1 LTFVV
6 RSIIID
12 DVLTLRDIQNQ
23 NQRLSLD
30 EFVRTANLLLPR
42 YWPEDA
48 GAKQERDARLREG
61 VSARLVRHLTTLG
74 LLEEPLREGREARYM
89 PRHLLQLLVARRLMA
104 EGYTTGA
111 VKKLTA
117 GTDDMQLESLLQGG
131 AQLAVEASRPTD
143 PTLMGSG
150 PFEPMPIVSASV
162 EPSAVGSSEPPAS
175 RKAENDASAFLRRV
189 REREGKVGAISPA
202 PGASAPHA
210 TPAPVVRPA
219 TPFVRPPRWIHLEIL
234 PGLEVQVRED
244 FILPSTPHERDRL
257 LQLLWEQLKEQLK
270 AAKGRSR

>member
-1 LTFVV
+1 M
-6 RSIIID
+6 
-12 DVLTLRDIQNQ
+12 LTLQDIQNQ

-30 EFVRTANLLLPR
+30 KFVRTANLLLPR
-42 YWPEDA
+42 YWPEDE

-74 LLEEPLREGREARYM
+74 LIEEPLREGREARYT

-117 GTDDMQLESLLQGG
+117 GADDMQLEALLQSGT
-131 AQLAVEASRPTD
+131 QLAVEVSRPAD
-143 PTLMGSG
+143 PTPLELAH
-150 PFEPMPIVSASV
+150 FEPMPIVGAS
-162 EPSAVGSSEPPAS
+162 EEAAAVGSSEPPAS
-175 RKAENDASAFLRRV
+175 RKAEHDASAFLRRV
-189 REREGKVGAISPA
+189 REREGKAGVISPA
-202 PGASAPHA
+202 PGASAPGASAPRA

-219 TPFVRPPRWIHLEIL
+219 TPFVRPPRWTHLEIL

-270 AAKGRSR
+270 ATKGRPR